1 MELVA
6 DWLRR
11 TWRQR
16 GSGMRIR
23 LSGYQGAASVHTRGL
38 HHLSADL
45 TSLGLNPE
53 ITDNVTT
60 TGLAAKALFD
70 AVEREDA
77 HICYMASGY
86 LTERVSALAVL
97 DLPMAAPERLR
108 AHEALDGL
116 AGRLLTDHI
125 EQATDFHVLGFW
137 DNGVRHITN
146 RVRPIRSVSDC
157 SGLVVRTLDNT
168 LYQDALRAFGFRPIV
183 TDVRDLVDAVASG
196 KVDAQENPIANTLRF
211 GLHKHH
217 RHLSLTGHIAGV
229 ALLLCHSAW
238 FHALPAETAA
248 GIEAAAARS
257 TQAQRAWAIE
267 EDRIGLEQFRASGV
281 EVVERG
287 ELDLGSF
294 KNAAMPVLKEAI
306 SRLDTELVK
315 AYFGD
320 EHPVVVG

>member
-1 MELVA
+1 
-6 DWLRR
+6 
-11 TWRQR
+11 
-16 GSGMRIR
+16 MRIR

-38 HHLSADL
+38 HHLFGGLASLDL
-45 TSLGLNPE
+45 RPE
-53 ITDNVTT
+53 VTDNVTS
-60 TGLAAKALFD
+60 TGMAAKALFD

-86 LTERVSALAVL
+86 LTARVPALAVL

-108 AHEALDGL
+108 AHEALDGS
-116 AGRLLTDHI
+116 AGRILKDHI
-125 EQATDFHVLGFW
+125 EQASDFFVLGFW

-157 SGLVVRTLDNT
+157 SGLVIRTLDNT
-168 LYQDALRAFGFRPIV
+168 LYQDALRAFGFQPVV

-196 KVDAQENPIANTLRF
+196 RVDAQENPIANTLSF
-211 GLHKHH
+211 GLHTHH

-229 ALLLCHSAW
+229 ALLLCRSAW
-238 FHALPAETAA
+238 FHALPAEIAA

-267 EDRIGLEQFRASGV
+267 EDRIGLERFRASGV

-294 KNAAMPVLKEAI
+294 KSAAMPILKEAL
-306 SRLDTELVK
+306 SRLDPELVK

-320 EHPVVVG
+320 ERPLVVG